1 MGSRPALHKSETL
14 ARLTNTDC
22 QAARGGVRTRNPR
35 RRAGLRPCRK
45 VAADSVPTEG
55 GAMIASFAP
64 MCGKKC
70 AKGRGN
76 LMGMSNM
83 LAAKS
88 L

>member
-1 MGSRPALHKSETL
+1 
-14 ARLTNTDC
+14 
-22 QAARGGVRTRNPR
+22 
-35 RRAGLRPCRK
+35 
-45 VAADSVPTEG
+45 
-55 GAMIASFAP
+55 MIASFAP